1 VTAGGANGGGVSG
14 DGVSIVVPHYGDPA
28 PALALIERLRSQ
40 ESAPEHEILVVD
52 DASPVPFPV
61 PTSGVEVIRRERN
74 GGFGAAVN
82 TGAARARHPLLLVLN
97 SDLVVGAT
105 FLRDLLEAG
114 RPWLPAVVAPDL
126 VDAHGERQWVG
137 RRFPRLHHYVVEWL
151 SPLARFR
158 SRLHGAVGHDT
169 RCVDGATVP
178 VDWVVG
184 AVMLLPV
191 AEFRAVGG
199 FDESFHMNCEEV
211 DLQRRLRARGVPSV
225 FAGSVVAEHTGGGS
239 SDPARR
245 LVWLVGSRLRY
256 ARKWGARPAVL
267 AGALRA
273 ASAVNLAANAVRAA
287 SGSDVRPLAAFRREL
302 RLVAAAEASAR

>member
-1 VTAGGANGGGVSG
+1 MTAEGVS
-14 DGVSIVVPHYGDPA
+14 VVIPHYGDPA
-28 PALALIERLRSQ
+28 PALALVERLRSQ
-40 ESAPEHEILVVD
+40 ESPSALEIVVVD
-52 DASPVPFPV
+52 DASPIPFPAG
-61 PTSGVEVIRRERN
+61 TDGVEVVRRERN

-97 SDLVVGAT
+97 SDLVVGPS

-126 VDAHGERQWVG
+126 VDAGGERQWVG
-137 RRFPRLHHYVVEWL
+137 RRFPRPHHYVVEWL
-151 SPLARFR
+151 TPLARWR
-158 SRLHGAVGHDT
+158 PRLHAAVGHDT
-169 RCVDGATVP
+169 RCTPGATVP

-211 DLQRRLRARGVPSV
+211 DLQRRLRERGVPSV

-245 LVWLVGSRLRY
+245 LIWLVASRLRY
-256 ARKWGARPAVL
+256 ARKWGGRPAAL
-267 AGALRA
+267 AAALRA

-287 SGSDVRPLAAFRREL
+287 AGSDVRPLAVLRREL
-302 RLVAAAEASAR
+302 RLVAAAEAASR